1 MQDNDEICLCFH
13 VTRRSLEKFIRLEK
27 PVRESQLSECFGA
40 GTGCGWCR
48 PFLKAIYAKANNV
61 EANSANQS
69 ETSNQTD
76 LETMDSEDYAAARKE
91 YRQKAKADQQQSD

>member
-13 VTRRSLEKFIRLEK
+13 VTKRSLEKFIRLEK

-48 PFLKAIYAKANNV
+48 PYLKAIYAKAKATTD
-61 EANSANQS
+61 EAESKVGQL
-69 ETSNQTD
+69 D
-76 LETMDSEDYAAARKE
+76 LDTLDSEGYAAARKE
-91 YRQKAKADQQQSD
+91 YRKKAKADQQESD